1 MQADPYV
8 HAGNMLLTRVSG
20 TCSTILAHMPH
31 DQLQQVGVLKMG
43 DRLHLPRTAA
53 RNRKNDQFEHDSAS
67 AADFLSEE
75 NRMAAPIVQA
85 LAGSRVPSA
94 FYSTFLANGRK
105 VRFG

>member
-1 MQADPYV
+1 
-8 HAGNMLLTRVSG
+8 
-20 TCSTILAHMPH
+20 MPH